1 MSEGLPKDDV
11 PPRPLTPRFPR
22 LKFTP
27 VNGLGSASATFL
39 GTSCTSTWLRN
50 EELKVWLHVP
60 RILKSRV
67 TRLKAPPL
75 LSGLPVRLLL
85 CEYSN
90 FKPMEL
96 AALGVKSNLTR
107 GLWSRTLLSKMCASR
122 CRMVDSAG

>member
-1 MSEGLPKDDV
+1 MSEGVPKDEV
-11 PPRPLTPRFPR
+11 PPRPLTPRLPR

-27 VNGLGSASATFL
+27 VKGLGSALATFL
-39 GTSCTSTWLRN
+39 GTTCTSTWLSN

-60 RILKSRV
+60 RMLKSLV
-67 TRLKAPPL
+67 IRLKAPPL

-90 FKPMEL
+90 FRPMEL

-107 GLWSRTLLSKMCASR
+107 GLWSRTLLSKM
-122 CRMVDSAG
+122 